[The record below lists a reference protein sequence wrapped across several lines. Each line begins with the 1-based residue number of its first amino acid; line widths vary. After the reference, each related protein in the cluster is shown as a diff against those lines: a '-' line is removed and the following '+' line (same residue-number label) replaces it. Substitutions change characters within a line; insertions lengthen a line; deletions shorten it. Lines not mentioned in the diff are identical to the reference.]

1 MSSRPSP
8 EHPPSSGQVV
18 WTLERI
24 RSLGAVTDVATAGQI
39 FGLSRSGAY
48 EMAQAG
54 TLPVPVIKVGS
65 RYRVSVAAII
75 AVLTATDPTR
85 PPPAT

>member
-1 MSSRPSP
+1 MSSRPPS
-8 EHPPSSGQVV
+8 EHPPPGKRV

-24 RSLGAVTDVATAGQI
+24 RALGAVTDVATTGEI
-39 FGLSRSGAY
+39 FGLSRTSAY

-65 RYRVSVAAII
+65 RYRVSVTAII
-75 AVLTATDPTR
+75 AVLTATDATR
-85 PPPAT
+85 PPPT

>member
-1 MSSRPSP
+1 M
-8 EHPPSSGQVV
+8 

-24 RSLGAVTDVATAGQI
+24 RALGAVTDVATTGEI
-39 FGLSRSGAY
+39 FGLSRTSAY

-65 RYRVSVAAII
+65 RYRVSVTAII
-75 AVLTATDPTR
+75 AVLTATDATR
-85 PPPAT
+85 PPPT